1 LIFLYIGIGG
11 FIGAVLRFIISGWVQ
26 RIFGSFFPYGTLSVN
41 VLGSLLIGFLVMLFE
56 DMISPEWKAL
66 AVTGLLGA
74 LTTFSTFSYETVV
87 MLQEGIFLK
96 ALFNVALNVIL
107 CLFATLFG
115 ISLYVKVF
123 RI

>member
-66 AVTGLLGA
+66 AITGLLGA

>member
-1 LIFLYIGIGG
+1 
-11 FIGAVLRFIISGWVQ
+11 
-26 RIFGSFFPYGTLSVN
+26 
-41 VLGSLLIGFLVMLFE
+41 MLFE

-74 LTTFSTFSYETVV
+74 LTTFSTFSYETAV

-107 CLFATLFG
+107 CLLATLFG

>member
-26 RIFGSFFPYGTLSVN
+26 RVFGSFFPYGTLSVN

-74 LTTFSTFSYETVV
+74 LTTFSTFSYETAV

-107 CLFATLFG
+107 CLLATLFG

>member
-1 LIFLYIGIGG
+1 MIFLYIGIGG

-26 RIFGSFFPYGTLSVN
+26 RIFGSFSPYGTLSVN

-66 AVTGLLGA
+66 VVTGLLGA

-87 MLQEGIFLK
+87 MLQEGVFLK

-107 CLFATLFG
+107 CLLATLFG

>member
-1 LIFLYIGIGG
+1 MIFLYIGIGG

-66 AVTGLLGA
+66 AITGLLGA

>member
-1 LIFLYIGIGG
+1 MIFLYIGIGG

>member
-66 AVTGLLGA
+66 VVTGLLGA

-87 MLQEGIFLK
+87 MLQEGVFLK

-107 CLFATLFG
+107 CFIATLFG

>member
-74 LTTFSTFSYETVV
+74 LTTFSTFSYETAV
-87 MLQEGIFLK
+87 MLQEGVFLK

-107 CLFATLFG
+107 CLLATLFG